1 MFRRFISLFSAEMPF
16 SEYSFL
22 QAIGRLTTREAY
34 DRIYRFRLASHAS
47 VLHKDL
53 PKEQWVKPE
62 EVCLLLT
69 SARSTIERRPVLSR
83 TFDTLPPTSRR
94 STKKTKNAPS
104 GITSS
109 FNANKPTFRIFER
122 ATHEILEYTRLLPCM
137 H

>member
-1 MFRRFISLFSAEMPF
+1 MFRRFISSLSPEISF
-16 SEYSFL
+16 SEYSYV

-53 PKEQWVKPE
+53 PKEQWIKPE
-62 EVCLLLT
+62 EVCLLFP
-69 SARSTIERRPVLSR
+69 SARSAIERRPVLSR
-83 TFDTLPPTSRR
+83 TFDTLLPTSRR

-109 FNANKPTFRIFER
+109 FNANNPNLWIFKR